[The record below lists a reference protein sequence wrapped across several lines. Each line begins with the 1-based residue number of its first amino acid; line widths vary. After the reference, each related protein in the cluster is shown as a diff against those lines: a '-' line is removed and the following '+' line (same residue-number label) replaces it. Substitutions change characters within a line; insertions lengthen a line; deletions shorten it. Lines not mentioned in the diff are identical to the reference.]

1 MGTKGP
7 RDAFKNGE
15 EPESPRRGSD
25 NSVAAGA
32 KAMRTAWEIECGEI
46 YVNRPM
52 GQAFQA
58 HHIGHTESGQ
68 GGEDSKNGVLK
79 CTQLK
84 TVYCHDA

>member
-1 MGTKGP
+1 M
-7 RDAFKNGE
+7 
-15 EPESPRRGSD
+15 
-25 NSVAAGA
+25 AAGA
-32 KAMRTAWEIECGEI
+32 RAMRTAWEIEFGAI

-58 HHIGHTESGQ
+58 HHIGHREFGP

-84 TVYCHDA
+84 TVYHHDA